1 MLWCLV
7 IGWLDAKQITLRLAQ
22 QVIDAA
28 MSRFLITHPSNAET
42 LRHAVQA
49 HAGVVATDIPNPTLR
64 RIHLEAPHGEPAAA
78 ARWPLQPGAATLSTT
93 VNTAPLC
100 PSRLLAAWMSP
111 P

>member
-49 HAGVVATDIPNPTLR
+49 NAGVVAKDIPNPTLR
-64 RIHLEAPHGEPAAA
+64 RIPLEASAWR
-78 ARWPLQPGAATLSTT
+78 ARCGGAPVTSARRRH
-93 VNTAPLC
+93 P
-100 PSRLLAAWMSP
+100 
-111 P
+111 